1 MHVVGLARARRAPR
15 HDENPASWRRFR
27 RAHRQGPD
35 RGLARTDFG
44 QDAAGDYRPRYR
56 LGIRAAGAGK
66 PYFDESPQWFL
77 RNGRAN
83 QADGRTG
90 GLAHITEI
98 GRAHVELQS
107 LTRISYAGF
116 CLNKKQTTIK

>member
-1 MHVVGLARARRAPR
+1 MRISDWSSDVCSSDL
-15 HDENPASWRRFR
+15 
-27 RAHRQGPD
+27 GPD

-90 GLAHITEI
+90 GLATITDS
-98 GRAHVELQS
+98 RVTS
-107 LTRISYAGF
+107 RTRRSARIDKPSSDG
-116 CLNKKQTTIK
+116 LKPVR